1 MCGRFTLHHNQTIKN
16 NHRVSIECSY
26 NIAPSSEIL
35 VLLNTPARL
44 YWGLSVS
51 WSGAGKLLINCRS
64 ETINEK
70 KTFKQLTR
78 CVIPMSG
85 WYEWQ
90 RSASKKIP
98 FYHFDLSN
106 QIIYV
111 AGLCNEK
118 NAVVVTK
125 EAENNVSYIHHR
137 QPVLI
142 NENQV
147 SDWNDGCALSDISH
161 DYKIQTHRVTLL
173 VNNPRNNTADNI
185 LAA

>member
-1 MCGRFTLHHNQTIKN
+1 M
-16 NHRVSIECSY
+16 
-26 NIAPSSEIL
+26 
-35 VLLNTPARL
+35 
-44 YWGLSVS
+44 
-51 WSGAGKLLINCRS
+51 
-64 ETINEK
+64 
-70 KTFKQLTR
+70 R

-98 FYHFDLSN
+98 FYHFDLSD
-106 QIIYV
+106 QMIYV

-161 DYKIQTHRVTLL
+161 DYKIQTHRVSLL
-173 VNNPRNNTADNI
+173 VNNPRNNSADNI